1 MSVAEPDAESEFL
14 ELFRDEANERLDSL
28 VATLLALESGVADQ
42 DAINSV
48 FRDAH
53 TIKGGAA
60 MVGLQTV
67 RDLAHVMEDVLAR
80 ARTDGAFPPQLAEP
94 LLRGADALRR
104 HLAGDDEA
112 TPGLLD
118 DLAASLASAFSAT
131 PDEPVAAAAPTTNP
145 GAGDRRAIRVPPEK
159 IDRLLDL
166 VAETVLHGRRL
177 EHVIGED
184 RSGDDQTV
192 SDELDLG
199 GRLFGELKDAAIQMR
214 MLPLATIIA
223 PLPRAVRDIATAEGK
238 NVQLVISGDDTE
250 LDRIILES
258 LAEPLVHMV
267 RNAVGHGIET
277 PSERE
282 VSGKPALATVELC
295 AKQRG
300 GTVEIIVSDDGR
312 GVSPALIEEARQHG
326 SLAEVLARPGF
337 STATQVTELSG
348 RGVPSRAHRCISSCI
363 RSSICSSGT

>member
-1 MSVAEPDAESEFL
+1 
-14 ELFRDEANERLDSL
+14 
-28 VATLLALESGVADQ
+28 
-42 DAINSV
+42 
-48 FRDAH
+48 
-53 TIKGGAA
+53 
-60 MVGLQTV
+60 MVGLDDRPRSRP
-67 RDLAHVMEDVLAR
+67 RDGGRAR
-80 ARTDGAFPPQLAEP
+80 AARATAGEFPTQLAEP

-104 HLAGDDEA
+104 HLAGDNEA

-118 DLAASLASAFSAT
+118 DLAASLASAFDGQARRTAPPS
-131 PDEPVAAAAPTTNP
+131 PRRRPAAAA
-145 GAGDRRAIRVPPEK
+145 ADRRAIRVPPEK

-177 EHVIGED
+177 EHVIGDE
-184 RSGDDQTV
+184 RTGDDQSV

-214 MLPLATIIA
+214 MLPLATITA

-238 NVQLVISGDDTE
+238 DVQLVISGDDTE

-282 VSGKPALATVELC
+282 ARGQAASRDRRALAPSS
-295 AKQRG
+295 AAAR
-300 GTVEIIVSDDGR
+300 SR
-312 GVSPALIEEARQHG
+312 SSSPTTGAASRPRCIEEARQRR
-326 SLAEVLARPGF
+326 LARRRF
-337 STATQVTELSG
+337 S
-348 RGVPSRAHRCISSCI
+348 PDPDSRRPP
-363 RSSICSSGT
+363 R